1 MIIIAD
7 SGSTN
12 TTWNLVDKISRQ
24 AESITTSGINPL
36 YQTEE
41 SILSLL
47 NEEFKPGLIP
57 DRIYF
62 YGAGCINPSV
72 NSIVNKALQQYFR
85 CNHVEVD
92 SDLVAA
98 ARALCQRSAGIACI
112 LGTGSN
118 SCYYNGSEIVR
129 HVSPLGFMLG
139 DEGSGAVLGRK
150 LVADV
155 LKNQLPADITAAFF
169 NRYAFTAHEII
180 ERVYKKPFPNRFLSQ
195 FTLFIQEHIGEENI
209 RNIVS
214 SGFTDFFNRNVR
226 QYPEA
231 KSRPVHFT
239 GSIAFNFQE
248 ILKETAASLGYETGI
263 ITASPNE
270 GLIRYHL
277 S

>member
-12 TTWNLVDKISRQ
+12 TTWNIVDETSRK
-24 AESITTSGINPL
+24 AESITASGINPL

-47 NEEFKPGLIP
+47 NEEFTPGLIP
-57 DRIYF
+57 ERIYF

-72 NSIVNKALQQYFR
+72 NTIVVHALQQYFH
-85 CNHVEVD
+85 CNHVEVE

-98 ARALCQRSAGIACI
+98 ARALCQRNAGIACI

-118 SCYYNGSEIVR
+118 SCYYDGSEIVR

-139 DEGSGAVLGRK
+139 DEGSGAVLGKK

-155 LKNQLPADITAAFF
+155 LKNQMPADITAAFF
-169 NRYAFTAHEII
+169 NRYAYTAHEII
-180 ERVYKKPFPNRFLSQ
+180 ENVYKRTFPNRFLAQ
-195 FTLFIQEHIGEENI
+195 FTLFIQEHMDEEPI
-209 RNIVS
+209 RNLLT
-214 SGFTDFFNRNVR
+214 SGFTDFFNRNIR

-231 KSRPVHFT
+231 NTMPVHFT
-239 GSIAFNFQE
+239 GSIAFHFQE
-248 ILKETAASLGYETGI
+248 ILKETAAGLGYKTGI